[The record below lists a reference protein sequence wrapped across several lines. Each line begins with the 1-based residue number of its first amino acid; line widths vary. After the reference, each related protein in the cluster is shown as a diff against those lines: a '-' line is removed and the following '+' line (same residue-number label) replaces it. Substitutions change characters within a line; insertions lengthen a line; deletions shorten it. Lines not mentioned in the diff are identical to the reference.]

1 MDFNE
6 IYGSALRE
14 ADYVNN
20 DTKETVAFK
29 AAELIREYFNAI
41 DKSIEIDI
49 SENGEFD
56 TTDGANG
63 EGMIDSVNVHVGK
76 DGWLQVF
83 SYENTDN
90 EVFISLAS
98 LDFDHYPNDLISMLK
113 EDLEKDGYDFKTKYY
128 APEARVKVEDIQNCV
143 NALTEDDDSID
154 DNGKKLDES
163 VKLKETENTVVV
175 KETMLV
181 ENGYVI
187 IDPCYALSE
196 EMYDDYMKQ
205 VDDGVVN
212 GVYKHDG
219 VPYMI
224 LAGTGADGVY
234 VDNYSEKR
242 ITSETASIAIINLD
256 FVEPSKKELEDKNV
270 SFIWVGDY
278 SGKVGLYQDKEIIFI
293 DEFTEQKDR
302 PNRICKN
309 YLFTALMFNPLKESL
324 MNKNFENGKP
334 YCAFS
339 EKDFKDIHDEAQN
352 IVYHGWQKW
361 VQRRNPEPDKLHNKF
376 AKEEKEGIYYGHC
389 VPTIPDAN

>member
-113 EDLEKDGYDFKTKYY
+113 EDLEKRRIRF
-128 APEARVKVEDIQNCV
+128 QN
-143 NALTEDDDSID
+143 
-154 DNGKKLDES
+154 
-163 VKLKETENTVVV
+163 
-175 KETMLV
+175 
-181 ENGYVI
+181 
-187 IDPCYALSE
+187 
-196 EMYDDYMKQ
+196 Q
-205 VDDGVVN
+205 
-212 GVYKHDG
+212 
-219 VPYMI
+219 I
-224 LAGTGADGVY
+224 LCT
-234 VDNYSEKR
+234 R
-242 ITSETASIAIINLD
+242 
-256 FVEPSKKELEDKNV
+256 SKSK
-270 SFIWVGDY
+270 S
-278 SGKVGLYQDKEIIFI
+278 
-293 DEFTEQKDR
+293 
-302 PNRICKN
+302 
-309 YLFTALMFNPLKESL
+309 
-324 MNKNFENGKP
+324 
-334 YCAFS
+334 
-339 EKDFKDIHDEAQN
+339 
-352 IVYHGWQKW
+352 
-361 VQRRNPEPDKLHNKF
+361 
-376 AKEEKEGIYYGHC
+376 
-389 VPTIPDAN
+389 